1 MKSAANK
8 LEFEELRSLDL
19 RACATVGD
27 IIDAMRFCAF
37 GARML
42 GEVSHTILE
51 MVTAKS
57 KPTIV
62 YSGLP
67 DSPLGSLL
75 KKFVEKGEAG
85 ISKEVHPFFGKLT
98 TAEWD
103 TLQWKHL
110 DHHLRQFGA

>member
-51 MVTAKS
+51 MVTAK
-57 KPTIV
+57 
-62 YSGLP
+62 
-67 DSPLGSLL
+67 
-75 KKFVEKGEAG
+75 
-85 ISKEVHPFFGKLT
+85 
-98 TAEWD
+98 
-103 TLQWKHL
+103 
-110 DHHLRQFGA
+110 

>member
-1 MKSAANK
+1 MKSAGNK

-19 RACATVGD
+19 RACSTVGD

-42 GEVSHTILE
+42 GEVARTILE
-51 MVTAKS
+51 MVRAKP

-75 KKFVEKGEAG
+75 KNFVEKDWCRKLIPPSTYAREKTQGQSVIVVG
-85 ISKEVHPFFGKLT
+85 PFSERN
-98 TAEWD
+98 AE
-103 TLQWKHL
+103 
-110 DHHLRQFGA
+110 